1 MLDVNVYKSYVYSHV
16 SITDGEKV
24 FDMIFGGNLDLHW
37 NIYSIDDVDKNKVI
51 SFDITKDS
59 YVLWELFDNLYNDFR
74 ECNVYNADEAELS
87 FCDNCDEVRE
97 LYDRCDREN
106 KFLRNT
112 SEYKR
117 VFDGDSIKWVS
128 DDESCNI
135 VTITPVDDIYVV
147 KFTCVYRISYLEK
160 FSIRFRN
167 SGSSNA
173 PFNVLFMKLY
183 NEIISGEY
191 DFNQMHMNEY
201 IRKLKKH
208 S

>member
-1 MLDVNVYKSYVYSHV
+1 MLDVSIYKDEYYSV

-24 FDMIFGGNLDLHW
+24 FEMIFGGNLDLHW
-37 NIYSIDDVDKNKVI
+37 NLWSIDKIDKDKSI

-59 YVLWELFDNLYNDFR
+59 YALWELFDNLYNDFR
-74 ECNVYNADEAELS
+74 DCNVSTVNEAELS
-87 FCDNCDEVRE
+87 FCEDSEEVRKIYE
-97 LYDRCDREN
+97 RCN
-106 KFLRNT
+106 KRNEFLRKT
-112 SEYKR
+112 TEYKR
-117 VFDGDSIKWVS
+117 VFDGKIIKWLS

-135 VTITPVDDIYVV
+135 VTITPDEDKYVIDFISGE
-147 KFTCVYRISYLEK
+147 KKISYLE
-160 FSIRFRN
+160 SHGISFRN

-183 NEIISGEY
+183 NEIISGKY
-191 DFNQMHMNEY
+191 DFNQIHMNEY